1 MAKTVGSEWKA
12 SEKDS
17 NLRSGWMVTGGGA
30 QNSAATTY
38 GEWTGGGGQSPQ
50 ASMLDSRCGFNRPKF
65 CQRTPAS
72 FLGYSFL
79 TRQLMNQLKTQSV
92 SAYFK
97 VK

>member
-1 MAKTVGSEWKA
+1 MAKTVGSEGKA

-17 NLRSGWMVTGGGA
+17 NLRSGWMVTEGTKQHSHGH
-30 QNSAATTY
+30 
-38 GEWTGGGGQSPQ
+38 TGTERCGGQSSQ
-50 ASMLDSRCGFNRPKF
+50 ASVLASECGFNRPKF

-72 FLGYSFL
+72 FLGYPLL
-79 TRQLMNQLKTQSV
+79 TRQLMNQLKTQSM